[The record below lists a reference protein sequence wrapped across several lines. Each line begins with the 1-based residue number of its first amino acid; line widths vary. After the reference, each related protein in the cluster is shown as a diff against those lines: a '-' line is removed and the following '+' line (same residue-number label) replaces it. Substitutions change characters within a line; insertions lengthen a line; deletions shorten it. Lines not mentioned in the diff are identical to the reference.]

1 MKQSDKLDYA
11 IKMLQEMKRDI
22 EDKIELQM
30 ELDPK
35 ITLLWIN
42 EILEEVLK

>member
-1 MKQSDKLDYA
+1 MDKLDYM

-30 ELDPK
+30 EFDPK
-35 ITLLWIN
+35 ITLYWIN
-42 EILEEVLK
+42 EILDEVLK